1 MNILL
6 LGPQGSGKGT
16 QAKRIAENYGL
27 AHIATG
33 EMLRRAIAAETP
45 FGLEVKPIVESGAL
59 VPDELMIDL
68 IRERLDDEDTREGFI
83 LDGFPRTMAQALAL
97 DRMLAEIGR
106 ELDIV
111 FELQVS
117 DEVCIERLAQ
127 ACARGRPQRR
137 HARGD
142 RAPARGLSRE
152 DRAAGRLLPRS
163 RKPCRDPRRPS
174 DRRGLRGD
182 RGGPTDGGGSLVI
195 IRKSPQEI
203 ERMARAGRVVAETH
217 ALVGD
222 AVRPGVTTGELD
234 ELAEEF
240 IRSQG
245 GVPTFLGYKGFPAS
259 LCLSPNDMVVHGIPG
274 PYRLEEGDIL
284 SVDVGVTLDGFV
296 ADAAYTHA
304 VGQVSDD
311 VTRLL
316 EIGQEALAAGVAQAR
331 AGNRLS
337 DISHAVQT
345 VTEAAGYSVIRSLV
359 GHGVGR
365 SMHEDPQIPNFG
377 EPGRGPLLQPGM
389 TLAIEPMINA
399 GGPEIYLHD
408 DAWSI
413 STADGSLSCHFEHTV
428 AVTESGPRIL
438 TQVNRE
444 PVRQAV

>member
-1 MNILL
+1 
-6 LGPQGSGKGT
+6 
-16 QAKRIAENYGL
+16 
-27 AHIATG
+27 
-33 EMLRRAIAAETP
+33 
-45 FGLEVKPIVESGAL
+45 
-59 VPDELMIDL
+59 
-68 IRERLDDEDTREGFI
+68 
-83 LDGFPRTMAQALAL
+83 
-97 DRMLAEIGR
+97 
-106 ELDIV
+106 
-111 FELQVS
+111 
-117 DEVCIERLAQ
+117 
-127 ACARGRPQRR
+127 
-137 HARGD
+137 
-142 RAPARGLSRE
+142 
-152 DRAAGRLLPRS
+152 
-163 RKPCRDPRRPS
+163 
-174 DRRGLRGD
+174 
-182 RGGPTDGGGSLVI
+182 VI
-195 IRKSPQEI
+195 IRKSSQEI
-203 ERMARAGRVVAETH
+203 ERMARAGSVVAETH
-217 ALVGD
+217 ALVGR
-222 AVRPGVTTGELD
+222 AVRPGVTTRELD

-274 PYRLEEGDIL
+274 PYRLEDGDIL

-304 VGQVSDD
+304 VGEVSDD
-311 VTRLL
+311 VARLL
-316 EIGQEALAAGVAQAR
+316 EVGQEALAAGVAQAR

-365 SMHEDPQIPNFG
+365 SMHDDPQIPNFG

-399 GGPEIYLHD
+399 GGPEVYLHD

-438 TQVNRE
+438 TQANRE